1 MNILSQEEK
10 ESVTSISSSAESLD
24 GFLTPSAISV
34 PKQLNEQIQV
44 NIWRNID
51 LFVKLYKDIIENF
64 VAEVANFVYI
74 ILFKY

>member
-24 GFLTPSAISV
+24 GFLTPSAIPISV

-44 NIWRNID
+44 NIWYNID
-51 LFVKLYKDIIENF
+51 LFVKLYKDIIQNF
-64 VAEVANFVYI
+64 VAEVAN
-74 ILFKY
+74 